1 MAGKSPVRVR
11 DDEKAALKALASG
24 ADRAEADRARAI
36 LLTLAGW
43 TSGRI
48 AEAFSVRQDT
58 VRIWRSDFISGGV
71 EALKARVAPGPEP
84 LKARAALGWPSRRSA
99 PVAIG
104 PIGPW
109 PASPRRSPAR
119 RGDDLKIAAVEG
131 FAPKRG
137 FAWPPAPHLKGRRGR
152 DAVDRIGLRLD
163 CARRKPRPAT
173 SASVRRRERSSHPS
187 LSRPRL
193 GQARRGFARA
203 GARTG

>member
-48 AEAFSVRQDT
+48 AEAFSVQGQDT

-84 LKARAALGWPSRRSA
+84 LKARAALRVAEPLLSA
-99 PVAIG
+99 PVADRPNWTLARLAQEI
-104 PIGPW
+104 
-109 PASPRRSPAR
+109 ASREGVTISRSQLSKVLRQKGGSA
-119 RGDDLKIAAVEG
+119 
-131 FAPKRG
+131 FA
-137 FAWPPAPHLKGRRGR
+137 
-152 DAVDRIGLRLD
+152 
-163 CARRKPRPAT
+163 
-173 SASVRRRERSSHPS
+173 
-187 LSRPRL
+187 
-193 GQARRGFARA
+193 ARA
-203 GARTG
+203 TP